1 MGALN
6 ACCWFKYGLMIQ
18 DTTVIL
24 VNFVGATLMSCYT
37 ICFYYF
43 CTRRL
48 PLQKQI
54 VSAFSF
60 FVTINLY
67 LTYGESD
74 AASGRYMCGLVASGF
89 AIGFFAS
96 PLATLVHVVRTRSTS
111 TLPYYMIL
119 ANFLLTAQWFL
130 YGIILED
137 AFIKIPN
144 FLGWCLATIQL
155 ALFFIYPS
163 KSEDRIEL
171 ISSFNGARPK
181 ERKPSIPTL
190 P

>member
-60 FVTINLY
+60 FVTLNLY

-111 TLPYYMIL
+111 TLLLDSDIL
-119 ANFLLTAQWFL
+119 AQLTSSSQIKFLLPQNTSFV
-130 YGIILED
+130 
-137 AFIKIPN
+137 PN
-144 FLGWCLATIQL
+144 MSHFGSRRLGNMSQ
-155 ALFFIYPS
+155 
-163 KSEDRIEL
+163 
-171 ISSFNGARPK
+171 
-181 ERKPSIPTL
+181 
-190 P
+190 